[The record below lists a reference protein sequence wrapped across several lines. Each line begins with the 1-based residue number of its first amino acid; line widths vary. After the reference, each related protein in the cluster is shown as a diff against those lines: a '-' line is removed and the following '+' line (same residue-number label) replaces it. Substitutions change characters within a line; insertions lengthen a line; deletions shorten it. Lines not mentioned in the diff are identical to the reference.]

1 MRKTL
6 SCVIVLFFSLMSWGC
21 IAFAQSGEVP
31 RMTKQAL
38 KAVIGNPDVII
49 IDVRQHGDWAN
60 SDLKIKGAAR
70 EDPGAIESWANKY
83 PKDKTLIFYCA

>member
-1 MRKTL
+1 MRKKL
-6 SCVIVLFFSLMSWGC
+6 LLIFVLFVFLAFWENT
-21 IAFAQSGEVP
+21 AFAQSGGAP

-38 KAVIGNPDVII
+38 RAVMGNPDVII